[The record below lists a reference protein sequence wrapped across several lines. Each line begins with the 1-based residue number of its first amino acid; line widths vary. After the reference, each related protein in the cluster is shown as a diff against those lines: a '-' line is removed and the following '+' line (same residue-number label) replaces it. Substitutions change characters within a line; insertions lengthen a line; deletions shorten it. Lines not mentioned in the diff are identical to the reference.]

1 MTIRQVLW
9 VWLQFAKALRMGY
22 EEFMKTILTV
32 SFLLFLTA
40 SPAFGQTHQND
51 PDSNRTESHHQMN
64 YGWVGLAGLLGLL
77 GLRRPKSI
85 EHQRMAA
92 AGIKVST
99 VPVHLPEHS

>member
-1 MTIRQVLW
+1 MGMATICENTQDG
-9 VWLQFAKALRMGY
+9 FH
-22 EEFMKTILTV
+22 EEFMKSILAL

-40 SPAFGQTHQND
+40 APVFGQTQQSD
-51 PDSNRTESHHQMN
+51 PDNTRTESHHLMN
-64 YGWVGLAGLLGLL
+64 YGWVGLTGLLGLL

-92 AGIKVST
+92 KGVQVST

>member
-1 MTIRQVLW
+1 
-9 VWLQFAKALRMGY
+9 
-22 EEFMKTILTV
+22 MKSILGL
-32 SFLLFLTA
+32 SLLLFLSA
-40 SPAFGQTHQND
+40 APAFGQTQRTD
-51 PDSNRTESHHQMN
+51 AGDRGTESHHQPS

-92 AGIKVST
+92 KGVQVST

>member
-1 MTIRQVLW
+1 
-9 VWLQFAKALRMGY
+9 MGY
-22 EEFMKTILTV
+22 EEFMKTVLAF

-40 SPAFGQTHQND
+40 APTFSQTQQTD
-51 PDSNRTESHHQMN
+51 DKNRTESHHQMD

-77 GLRRPKSI
+77 GLRRQKSI

-92 AGIKVST
+92 KGVQVST

>member
-1 MTIRQVLW
+1 
-9 VWLQFAKALRMGY
+9 
-22 EEFMKTILTV
+22 MKTILAL
-32 SFLLFLTA
+32 SFLLFLTTA
-40 SPAFGQTHQND
+40 PTFGQTQQTDADNTQ
-51 PDSNRTESHHQMN
+51 TESHHQMN

-92 AGIKVST
+92 KGVQVST

>member
-1 MTIRQVLW
+1 
-9 VWLQFAKALRMGY
+9 MGY
-22 EEFMKTILTV
+22 EEFMKSILAL

-40 SPAFGQTHQND
+40 TPAFGQTQQADTDNT
-51 PDSNRTESHHQMN
+51 RTESHHQLS
-64 YGWVGLAGLLGLL
+64 YGWVGLTGLLGLL

-92 AGIKVST
+92 KGVQVST

>member
-1 MTIRQVLW
+1 
-9 VWLQFAKALRMGY
+9 
-22 EEFMKTILTV
+22 MKTVLAL

-40 SPAFGQTHQND
+40 APAFSQTQQSD
-51 PDSNRTESHHQMN
+51 PDTRTESHHQMD

-92 AGIKVST
+92 KGVQVST